1 MSSQDRSKLD
11 QFSGV
16 ARLFPLP
23 NLVLFPNVVQPLHIF
38 EPRYRQMMADALAN
52 DRLIG
57 MGLLDQGSPG
67 QISGLPVIHPV
78 ICLGHIFREERM
90 PDGRFNFLLQGV
102 ARARI
107 VEELPSGKL
116 YREVRVE
123 LLHEVPAASG
133 DQEEEL
139 RQTLMQRVSDWFI
152 HQPAAQTQLK
162 KLFKGSLTL
171 GMLCDVLGFALPLPL
186 ELKQELLEMVDI
198 EERANTLL
206 TSLEENSPPEAED
219 EPAPK
224 PAQRFPPDFSLN

>member
-1 MSSQDRSKLD
+1 MSSEERSKLD
-11 QFSGV
+11 HFSGM

-38 EPRYRQMMADALAN
+38 EPRYRQLMADALAG

-57 MGLLDQGSPG
+57 MGLFDPTAGI

-78 ICLGHIFREERM
+78 ICLGTIFREERM
-90 PDGRFNFLLQGV
+90 PDGRFNLLLQGV

-116 YREVRVE
+116 YREARVE
-123 LLHEVPAASG
+123 LLQEIPAASA

-139 RQTLMQRVSDWFI
+139 RNTLMERVSAWFH

-171 GMLCDVLGFALPLPL
+171 GMLCDVLGFALPLQL

-198 EERANTLL
+198 EDRANMLL
-206 TSLEENSPPEAED
+206 TCLEENPPPESE
-219 EPAPK
+219 EETTTRREQK
-224 PAQRFPPDFSLN
+224 FPPDFSAN

>member
-1 MSSQDRSKLD
+1 MSSEERSKLD
-11 QFSGV
+11 HFSGM

-38 EPRYRQMMADALAN
+38 EPRYRQLMADALAG

-57 MGLLDQGSPG
+57 LGLLDPTAGI
-67 QISGLPVIHPV
+67 QITGLPVIHPV
-78 ICLGHIFREERM
+78 ICLGSIFREERM
-90 PDGRFNFLLQGV
+90 PDGRFNLLLQGV

-116 YREVRVE
+116 YREARVE
-123 LLHEVPAASG
+123 LLQEIPAASA

-139 RQTLMQRVSDWFI
+139 RHTLMERVSAWFH

-171 GMLCDVLGFALPLPL
+171 GMLCDVLGFALPLQL

-198 EERANTLL
+198 EERANMLL
-206 TSLEENSPPEAED
+206 TCLEENPPPESE
-219 EPAPK
+219 EETTSK
-224 PAQRFPPDFSLN
+224 RGHKFPPDFSLN